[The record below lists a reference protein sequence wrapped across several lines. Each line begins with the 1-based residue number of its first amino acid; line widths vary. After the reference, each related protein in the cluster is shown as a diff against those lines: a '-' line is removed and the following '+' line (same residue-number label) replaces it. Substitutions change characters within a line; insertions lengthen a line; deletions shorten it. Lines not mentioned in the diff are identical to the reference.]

1 MMNFL
6 ALMISPNLMALEWRI
21 DFMQQFSGRS
31 IILFLGSALLLYSF
45 LDQPAIARSLA
56 LACMV
61 TGIIFL
67 LSGVL
72 VIRDGVT
79 LQNQALGNIESQAEA
94 IRSQLESALSGVDL
108 PPEVT
113 PERIKEALPQLETQ
127 TETLKQN
134 ARGSVVRS
142 MISVLSRQVIIG
154 LGFLGLGRIGLKHKG

>member
-1 MMNFL
+1 
-6 ALMISPNLMALEWRI
+6 MALEWRI

-31 IILFLGSALLLYSF
+31 IILFLGAALLLYSL
-45 LDQPAIARSLA
+45 LDQPTIARGLA
-56 LACMV
+56 LACLV
-61 TGIIFL
+61 TGVIFL

-79 LQNQALGNIESQAEA
+79 LQTQALGNIESQAEA
-94 IRSQLESALSGVDL
+94 IRTQLESAINGADL

-113 PERIKEALPQLETQ
+113 PERIQEALPQLETQ

-154 LGFLGLGRIGLKHKG
+154 LGFLSLGRIGLKHKV